1 MEFVKPY
8 LKWKKK
14 IVPFVELTWSGTD
27 TQASRLIEFDLPWN
41 PFDKNFPKW
50 KIAKGDVVELWFEGS
65 NHAWFVGTITSREKT
80 DEIGTAHFVAKDYMH
95 YLLQST
101 GTYIFKN
108 TTPEKITKKVCGDLG
123 IKTEK
128 LFKTGINI
136 KKMIFEQQCLY
147 DIIIKAYRKVKS
159 ETKKNY
165 MPTMLKDKVTVL
177 EKGNASG
184 VELTQ
189 GVNITSARYADNV
202 DNMVNLVKIFNDKH
216 KEVSAVR
223 NAKNISTY
231 GIYMQAYQKE
241 SGVNSTKA
249 AKAMLNGTTREA
261 TVEALGDIRAMSG
274 FSIVIKDPA
283 TGLSGTFYIT
293 SDSHTF
299 SENNHIMTL
308 ELAWKDT
315 MESGADTWK
324 KAAVASTGGGSF
336 GGGGGGSYTVTPA
349 TYTPQKPQT
358 NQTYGYYVDGL
369 RTGPQTCNK
378 TTYHSHTGCVLL
390 KNEKKKNSQST
401 VHKKLVLNLRKQQD
415 IQGRKIQPCAACWKN
430 GQPNIV
436 KKRTLA
442 QTDPRYQV
450 KPGINTKT
458 DPRYR

>member
-159 ETKKNY
+159 ETK
-165 MPTMLKDKVTVL
+165 
-177 EKGNASG
+177 NAYD
-184 VELTQ
+184 VKRQ
-189 GVNITSARYADNV
+189 GHSSR
-202 DNMVNLVKIFNDKH
+202 K
-216 KEVSAVR
+216 
-223 NAKNISTY
+223 
-231 GIYMQAYQKE
+231 
-241 SGVNSTKA
+241 
-249 AKAMLNGTTREA
+249 RE
-261 TVEALGDIRAMSG
+261 
-274 FSIVIKDPA
+274 
-283 TGLSGTFYIT
+283 
-293 SDSHTF
+293 
-299 SENNHIMTL
+299 
-308 ELAWKDT
+308 
-315 MESGADTWK
+315 
-324 KAAVASTGGGSF
+324 
-336 GGGGGGSYTVTPA
+336 
-349 TYTPQKPQT
+349 
-358 NQTYGYYVDGL
+358 
-369 RTGPQTCNK
+369 
-378 TTYHSHTGCVLL
+378 CV
-390 KNEKKKNSQST
+390 
-401 VHKKLVLNLRKQQD
+401 
-415 IQGRKIQPCAACWKN
+415 GR
-430 GQPNIV
+430 
-436 KKRTLA
+436 
-442 QTDPRYQV
+442 
-450 KPGINTKT
+450 
-458 DPRYR
+458 